1 MESVAVSFHSD
12 QHRPVEIKLMQ
23 ADLHTAHEMS
33 VGVGHLV
40 FVSFLC
46 LL

>member
-1 MESVAVSFHSD
+1 MESVAVLFHSD
-12 QHRPVEIKLMQ
+12 QHRPVDMELMQ
-23 ADLHTAHEMS
+23 ADLHTADEMI